1 MRSARLF
8 AVAVLAVL
16 MVASMF
22 QPVAAHVGTLD
33 QQQTLID
40 YSGGLYYTY
49 GPGDYS
55 QFLGQTFTA
64 GLTGDLTEVDLAFG
78 CWTSATGVT
87 TCASNAPVTVEI
99 HSDSPTGALL
109 ASTSLPGSAFLNFY
123 PSDYPSVFVTF
134 IFSTP
139 PAVVAGSVYA
149 IVMTTTQ
156 VHGVEPYYGDGES
169 SLNPYGGGTAWFTD
183 AGGWHSVSENDVA
196 FKTYV
201 VLPPPPEP
209 VSGPVGGVVIP
220 ANTLALVA
228 PWLAVIGL
236 VGCIGTVVVVAKKRR

>member
-1 MRSARLF
+1 MRSANVF
-8 AVAVLAVL
+8 AVAVLTVL

-40 YSGGLYYTY
+40 FGGGLYK
-49 GPGDYS
+49 GSPS
-55 QFLGQTFTA
+55 QFEGQTFTA
-64 GLTGDLTEVDLAFG
+64 GLTGDLTEVDLVIG
-78 CWTSATGVT
+78 CWTDTPGVT

-109 ASTSLPGSAFLNFY
+109 ASTSLPGSAFLNYY

-134 IFSTP
+134 TFSPP

-149 IVMTTTQ
+149 IVMTTT
-156 VHGVEPYYGDGES
+156 HTHDEPYYGDGES
-169 SLNPYGGGTAWFTD
+169 TANPYGGGTAWFTD
-183 AGGWHSVSENDVA
+183 ASGWHSISDQDVA

-201 VLPPPPEP
+201 ALPPPPEP
-209 VSGPVGGVVIP
+209 VSAPVGGVVIP
-220 ANTLALVA
+220 ANNFAIIA

-236 VGCIGTVVVVAKKRR
+236 VVCISTVVVVAKKRSK